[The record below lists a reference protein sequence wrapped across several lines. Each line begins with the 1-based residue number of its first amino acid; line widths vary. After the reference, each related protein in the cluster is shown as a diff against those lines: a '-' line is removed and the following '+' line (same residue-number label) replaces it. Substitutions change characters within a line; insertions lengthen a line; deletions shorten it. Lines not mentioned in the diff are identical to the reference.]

1 MNDKIEYDLE
11 SIESAVN
18 ELVKVS
24 HGASYNAGWHHN
36 IETGELNET
45 TQELVG
51 DKLMLIVTEVAEA
64 KEGFRK
70 NLKDDKLP
78 HRDMC
83 EVELADVIIR
93 VGDLAG
99 RLGYDLGGAVKEKLE
114 FNANREDHKIEN
126 RKGVN
131 GKKT

>member
-1 MNDKIEYDLE
+1 MNKEIDYNLDKIED
-11 SIESAVN
+11 AVN
-18 ELVKVS
+18 ELVNVS

-36 IETGELNET
+36 LETGELKEA
-45 TQELVG
+45 TQEFVG
-51 DKLMLIVTEVAEA
+51 DKLMLVVTEVAEA

-114 FNANREDHKIEN
+114 FNARREDHKLEN